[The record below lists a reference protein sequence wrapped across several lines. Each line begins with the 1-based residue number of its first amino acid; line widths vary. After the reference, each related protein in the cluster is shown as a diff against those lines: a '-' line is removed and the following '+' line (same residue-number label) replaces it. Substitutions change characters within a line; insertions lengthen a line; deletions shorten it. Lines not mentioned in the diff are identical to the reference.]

1 MNDKLLDLASQAFQ
15 ATPAPEM
22 LGEPRQGRKLAN
34 EWLGFQGNMKL
45 VTYSHLASSDALSG
59 CLSFEFTHELGCMKP
74 LVCLACPVLV
84 TLRM

>member
-1 MNDKLLDLASQAFQ
+1 MNDNLLDLASHAFQ

-34 EWLGFQGNMKL
+34 EWLGFQRNMKL